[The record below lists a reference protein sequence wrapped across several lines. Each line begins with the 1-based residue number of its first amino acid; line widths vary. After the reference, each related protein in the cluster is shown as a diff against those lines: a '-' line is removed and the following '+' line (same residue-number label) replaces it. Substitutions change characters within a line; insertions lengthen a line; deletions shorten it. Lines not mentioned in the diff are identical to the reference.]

1 MLYHLKIEHVIQVFR
16 QGCAILIVF
25 IRIGTIHK
33 NKLVSLMTR
42 DENSLMIFPIEK
54 RVNPELIIHKRGSI
68 LYKKGVL
75 VNIRAKE
82 KRVKLK
88 TPKINDKWE

>member
-42 DENSLMIFPIEK
+42 DENLLMTFPIEK
-54 RVNPELIIHKRGSI
+54 RVNTELIIDESGSI
-68 LYKKGVL
+68 LYTKGY
-75 VNIRAKE
+75 
-82 KRVKLK
+82 
-88 TPKINDKWE
+88 